1 MQAAVRSGLEY
12 TDSRASTVK
21 VSVCSFEF
29 PIFKEFV
36 KNFSLKDLSLLS
48 PPSPSTYSLPSPP
61 STYFPPFSSLY
72 ILPPPSTP
80 SPPSTYFPPFS
91 SLFSSLYLLPRS
103 STTPSGSFIS
113 LNVFQCSSSLLI
125 LLFPFSSSSTFTSF
139 LSFGISFIGNILDAI
154 REDETF

>member
-61 STYFPPFSSLY
+61 STYFPPFSSL
-72 ILPPPSTP
+72 
-80 SPPSTYFPPFS
+80 
-91 SLFSSLYLLPRS
+91 FSSLYLLPRS

-139 LSFGISFIGNILDAI
+139 LSFGISL
-154 REDETF
+154 